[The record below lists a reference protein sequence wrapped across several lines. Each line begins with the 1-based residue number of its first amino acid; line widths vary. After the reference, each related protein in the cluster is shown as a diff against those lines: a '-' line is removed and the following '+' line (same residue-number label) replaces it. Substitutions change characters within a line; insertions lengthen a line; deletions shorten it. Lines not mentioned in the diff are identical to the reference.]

1 MLVRMAVGDVGLLV
15 IRAWVEEG
23 SQRPLRVEVRL
34 TADSGRG
41 FEREVMFSEQGQVEQ
56 IVRAWLADVLAG
68 DDQASRSA
76 DPTEW

>member
-1 MLVRMAVGDVGLLV
+1 MGTGAVGVLV
-15 IRAWVEEG
+15 MRAWIEEG
-23 SQRPLRVEVRL
+23 SQRPLRVEVRV

-76 DPTEW
+76 DPTER